1 LASAADAA
9 AVIEA
14 NPDLT
19 VLGTSE
25 SRMSGHDGFVVEVE
39 NATQAPARVLHGPPG
54 ALSIDE
60 GRRLWIAFFDAGD
73 VVLAI
78 MVGGSA
84 HTWEEALLAA
94 EPLLETVTIGE

>member
-1 LASAADAA
+1 
-9 AVIEA
+9 
-14 NPDLT
+14 
-19 VLGTSE
+19 
-25 SRMSGHDGFVVEVE
+25 M
-39 NATQAPARVLHGPPG
+39 VLHGLPG

-73 VVLAI
+73 GVLAI

-84 HTWEEALLAA
+84 GTWEEALLAA